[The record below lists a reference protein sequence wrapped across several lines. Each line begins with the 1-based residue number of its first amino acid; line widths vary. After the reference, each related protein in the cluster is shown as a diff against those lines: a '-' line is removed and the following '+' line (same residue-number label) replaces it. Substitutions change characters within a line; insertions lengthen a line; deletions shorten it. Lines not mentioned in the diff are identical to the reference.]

1 MDLKVYDNKLVR
13 IIDNEGNTIEGVCS
27 YNDLETNEVLY
38 GIKEES
44 LILSCTHF
52 KKNEIKSIEEINE
65 FSNKYGYLENSIIE
79 DGIIMIQEV
88 LESEEDTSIY
98 RLLLCIEDK
107 IAKFSKEYQKELK
120 KIIVTLTKYN
130 KNNKVL
136 EVANRIVERME

>member
-1 MDLKVYDNKLVR
+1 MDLKMYDNKLVR

-44 LILSCTHF
+44 LILSCNHF
-52 KKNEIKSIEEINE
+52 KKNEIKSIEEIKE
-65 FSNKYGYLENSIIE
+65 FSNKYGYLEKSLVE

-107 IAKFSKEYQKELK
+107 LSTFSKEDQKELK

-136 EVANRIVERME
+136 EVANRIIGRME

>member
-52 KKNEIKSIEEINE
+52 KKNEIKSIEEIKE
-65 FSNKYGYLENSIIE
+65 FSNKYGYLEKSIVE

-88 LESEEDTSIY
+88 LESEEDTAIY

-107 IAKFSKEYQKELK
+107 LATIPKEDQKELK
-120 KIIVTLTKYN
+120 KIIVTLTKNN

>member
-88 LESEEDTSIY
+88 LESEEDTAIY

-107 IAKFSKEYQKELK
+107 LTTFSKEDQKELK

-136 EVANRIVERME
+136 EVANRIIERME

>member
-52 KKNEIKSIEEINE
+52 KKNEIKSIEEIKE
-65 FSNKYGYLENSIIE
+65 FSNKYGYLEKSLVE

-107 IAKFSKEYQKELK
+107 LSTFSKEDQKELK

-136 EVANRIVERME
+136 EVANRIIGRME

>member
-52 KKNEIKSIEEINE
+52 KKNEIKSIEEITE
-65 FSNKYGYLENSIIE
+65 FSNKYGYLEKSLVE

-107 IAKFSKEYQKELK
+107 LSTFSKEDQKELK

-136 EVANRIVERME
+136 EVANRIIGRME